1 MSLFDVEIGLFMV
14 QFGSSRLL
22 DVLAL
27 DIDWEYNEMMCNN
40 SEKRETE
47 VSQMESKCSN
57 KALSTFVASRLS
69 TAPRFINKHSRQC

>member
-27 DIDWEYNEMMCNN
+27 DIDWEYSEMMCNN

-47 VSQMESKCSN
+47 VSQMESKM
-57 KALSTFVASRLS
+57 
-69 TAPRFINKHSRQC
+69 QQ